1 VDKQAIQAD
10 GDVKARPPRIRLW
23 PLTLRLLL
31 SLVLPV
37 GVALLLDWALGTIP
51 WLTMA
56 TSLLCIPLATVI
68 VGNAT
73 LRDFERVV
81 AQVAPYDVAPDEAAA
96 SAVTSNRT
104 GADELTGAAADE
116 EPPNGGRAPSS

>member
-1 VDKQAIQAD
+1 MPQESERAIRVDKS
-10 GDVKARPPRIRLW
+10 PRIHLW

-37 GVALLLDWALGTIP
+37 CAALLLDWTLGTLP
-51 WLTMA
+51 WLTMV
-56 TSLLCIPLATVI
+56 TSLICIPLATVI

-81 AQVAPYDVAPDEAAA
+81 ALVAPKVTEGPVESAELTATVDGQATNASD
-96 SAVTSNRT
+96 SAVVPHVR
-104 GADELTGAAADE
+104 
-116 EPPNGGRAPSS
+116 